1 MMHLMRFKIWFFIA
15 STLIIIPGLVF
26 VFMGGLKFGIDFT
39 GGALLEYKFDNKI
52 TKEKLEEFGQVVQ
65 SGENTFIL
73 RTGPVAHSQLQELK
87 SKINNQFGNFE
98 VRREENVGPVIGKEL
113 EKKAGIALVLSC
125 VMIVLYITFA
135 FRKVPKPASSFR
147 FGVAAIVALVHD
159 ALLLVGVFAIFGYF
173 FHVEIDTLF
182 VTALLT
188 VIGFSVHDTI
198 VVFDRV
204 RENLPKHLSK
214 KFEQVVDISITQ
226 TLARSLNTSLT
237 VVFVLTALLLFGG
250 ETIKWFVVALLIG
263 IISGTYSSIFNAAA
277 LLSWWEEKL
286 GH

>member
-1 MMHLMRFKIWFFIA
+1 MMNLMKYKIWFFIA
-15 STLIIIPGLVF
+15 STVLIIPGIVF
-26 VFMGGLKFGIDFT
+26 IFIGGIKFGIDFI
-39 GGALLEYKFDNKI
+39 GGALLEYKFVSPVSKN
-52 TKEKLEEFGQVVQ
+52 ELEQFGQVVE
-65 SGENTFIL
+65 SGDNTFLI
-73 RTGPVAHSQLQELK
+73 RTSAVSHERLQELK
-87 SKINNQFGNFE
+87 KQINEKFGSFE

-113 EKKAGIALVLSC
+113 ERKAGIALVLSWI
-125 VMIVLYITFA
+125 MIVLYITFA

-147 FGVAAIVALVHD
+147 FAVAAIAALIHD
-159 ALLLVGVFAIFGYF
+159 VLVVVGAFAIFGYF
-173 FHVEIDTLF
+173 LGVEIDTLF

-214 KFEQVVDISITQ
+214 KFETVVDISITQ

-250 ETIKWFVVALLIG
+250 ETIRWFVVALLIG